1 MKGPGGC
8 KRAKGWPRGV
18 LVERVGLRHKLDFAG
33 GLVRTRSSVG
43 EAAIGL
49 AITTAQRRRDIWRE
63 DVSRK
68 MRTTTSL
75 LRQTGQA
82 FVLLLSDGVR
92 DHLRTT

>member
-1 MKGPGGC
+1 
-8 KRAKGWPRGV
+8 
-18 LVERVGLRHKLDFAG
+18 
-33 GLVRTRSSVG
+33 VG